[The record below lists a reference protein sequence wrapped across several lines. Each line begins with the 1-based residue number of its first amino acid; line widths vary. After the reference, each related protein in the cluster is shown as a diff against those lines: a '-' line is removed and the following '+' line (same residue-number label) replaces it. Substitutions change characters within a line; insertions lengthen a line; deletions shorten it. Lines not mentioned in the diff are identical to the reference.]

1 MYMNSPERFEVKPTS
16 MKTAWTW
23 PGLGLWNLYFL
34 IKLALL
40 WSGHL
45 NLQLLPNLV
54 FAAVLLVPLHNRYV
68 SLLRTLIAI
77 PLSVALFYQDTWLP
91 PFSRLLDQPG
101 VLNFTGDYLLD
112 LAGRFIDPNLCGA
125 LLLLVVAYFF
135 VHQWLRLTT
144 LTLAGFAWLGGAG
157 LMAMHAPV
165 PQSTAQAPVSAGTPI
180 VSAEPDSPTLDAYLQ
195 NFYNTEAGRQVTFQ
209 PSQSA
214 AQPFDLLLI
223 NICSMAWDDLDAVG
237 LHDNSLLQQMDVVFE
252 NFNSATS
259 YSGPAAIRLL
269 RASCGQQSH
278 SKLYDVAPEQCLL
291 MDDLR
296 KLGFSSE
303 VMLNHTGQFEGFI
316 DEVRAQG
323 SLPAPQVNITNLP
336 RTLVAFD
343 GSSIWRDREVLD
355 KWWQH
360 REGQNDSRVALFYNT
375 TTLHDGNRALTLDG
389 GTKSADYKVRAQT
402 LIDDLGAFLKALAK
416 SGRRVA
422 VVIVPEHGA
431 ALHGDRMQ
439 ISGMRE
445 IPSPSITHV
454 PVGIKL
460 VGMGRNPRSEP
471 ILVKEPSSYLALSE
485 IISRLY
491 TAPAQGEGLG
501 PDWQALLTNLP
512 QTPAVSENA
521 GTVVLDYAGK
531 PYVRIKENGAW
542 LPYPQKFN

>member
-1 MYMNSPERFEVKPTS
+1 MTHPESVNGAPAHARDV
-16 MKTAWTW
+16 WVW
-23 PGLGLWNLYFL
+23 PGLGLWNLYFI

-40 WSGHL
+40 WGGYL
-45 NLQLLPNLV
+45 NLQILPNLV
-54 FAAVLLVPLHNRYV
+54 FAAVLLVPLRHRYLA
-68 SLLRTLIAI
+68 LLRTLIAI
-77 PLSVALFYQDTWLP
+77 PLGVALFYQDTWLP

-101 VLNFTGDYLLD
+101 VLNFTGDYLLE
-112 LAGRFIDPNLCGA
+112 LAGRFIDWNLCGA
-125 LLLLVVAYFF
+125 LLVLVVGYFF
-135 VHQWLRLTT
+135 VRQWLRLTT
-144 LTLAGFAWLGGAG
+144 LTLAGFAWLGGSG
-157 LMAMHAPV
+157 LLAMHAPV
-165 PQSTAQAPVSAGTPI
+165 QQPVNQVAGVTSTTSAG
-180 VSAEPDSPTLDAYLQ
+180 EPDSSTLDAYLQ
-195 NFYNTEAGRQVTFQ
+195 KFYSTEAGRQVAFL
-209 PSQSA
+209 PSESA

-237 LHDNSLLQQMDVVFE
+237 MRDNKLLQQMDVVFD

-269 RASCGQQSH
+269 RASCGQQPH
-278 SKLYDVAPEQCLL
+278 NKLYGVAPEQCLL

-296 KLGFSSE
+296 KLGFDSE

-323 SLPAPQVNITNLP
+323 SLPGPAVSTTGLQ
-336 RTLVAFD
+336 RSLVAFD
-343 GSSIWRDREVLD
+343 GSPIWRDRDVLD

-360 REGQNDSRVALFYNT
+360 REGQKDARVALFYNT
-375 TTLHDGNRALTLDG
+375 TTLHDGNRALTADG
-389 GTKSADYKVRAQT
+389 GTKSAEYKPRAQN
-402 LIDDLGAFLKALAK
+402 LVDDLSAFLKALEK

-439 ISGMRE
+439 IDGMRE

-460 VGMGRNPRSEP
+460 IGMGKNPRSEP
-471 ILVKEPSSYLALSE
+471 LHIAEPSSYLAVSE

-491 TAPAQGEGLG
+491 AAPPQGDGLA
-501 PDWQALLTNLP
+501 PDWQVLLANLP
-512 QTPAVSENA
+512 QTPMVSENS

-531 PYVRIKENGAW
+531 PYVRIKEKGAW
-542 LPYPQKFN
+542 LPYPQRFK

>member
-1 MYMNSPERFEVKPTS
+1 
-16 MKTAWTW
+16 
-23 PGLGLWNLYFL
+23 
-34 IKLALL
+34 
-40 WSGHL
+40 
-45 NLQLLPNLV
+45 
-54 FAAVLLVPLHNRYV
+54 
-68 SLLRTLIAI
+68 
-77 PLSVALFYQDTWLP
+77 VALFYQDTWLP

-323 SLPAPQVNITNLP
+323 SLPGPQVNITNLP

-402 LIDDLGAFLKALAK
+402 LIDDLGAFLKALEK

>member
-1 MYMNSPERFEVKPTS
+1 MYMNSPERFEVNPTATQS
-16 MKTAWTW
+16 AWTW

-45 NLQLLPNLV
+45 NLQILPNLV
-54 FAAVLLVPLHNRYV
+54 FAAVLLVPLRNRYL

-112 LAGRFIDPNLCGA
+112 LAGRFIDPHLCGA

-135 VHQWLRLTT
+135 VRQWLRLTT

-157 LMAMHAPV
+157 LMAMHTPAQ
-165 PQSTAQAPVSAGTPI
+165 QSTTQAAVSAGTPI

-195 NFYNTEAGRQVTFQ
+195 NFYSTEAGRQVVFQ

-296 KLGFSSE
+296 KLGFNSE
-303 VMLNHTGQFEGFI
+303 VMLNHTGKFEGFI

-323 SLPAPQVNITNLP
+323 SLPAPEVNITNLP
-336 RTLVAFD
+336 RALVAFD
-343 GSSIWRDREVLD
+343 GSPIWRDREVLD

-389 GTKSADYKVRAQT
+389 GTKSADYKARAQT
-402 LIDDLGAFLKALAK
+402 MIDDLSAFLKELEK

-460 VGMGRNPRSEP
+460 VGMGKNPRSEP
-471 ILVKEPSSYLALSE
+471 ILVKGPSSYLALSE
-485 IISRLY
+485 IMSRLY
-491 TAPAQGEGLG
+491 AAPAQGEGLG
-501 PDWQALLTNLP
+501 PDWQALLANLP

-531 PYVRIKENGAW
+531 PYVRIKENGTW

>member
-54 FAAVLLVPLHNRYV
+54 FAAVLLVPLYNRYV

-323 SLPAPQVNITNLP
+323 SLPGPQVNITNLP

-402 LIDDLGAFLKALAK
+402 LIDDLGAFLKALEK

>member
-1 MYMNSPERFEVKPTS
+1 MTHPESVNGASAHARDV
-16 MKTAWTW
+16 WVW
-23 PGLGLWNLYFL
+23 PGLGLWNLYFI

-40 WSGHL
+40 WGGYL
-45 NLQLLPNLV
+45 NLQILPNLV
-54 FAAVLLVPLHNRYV
+54 FAAVLLVPLRHRYLA
-68 SLLRTLIAI
+68 LLRTLIAI
-77 PLSVALFYQDTWLP
+77 PLGVALFYQDTWLP

-101 VLNFTGDYLLD
+101 VLNFTGDYLLE
-112 LAGRFIDPNLCGA
+112 LAGRFIDWNLCGA
-125 LLLLVVAYFF
+125 LLVLVVGYFF
-135 VHQWLRLTT
+135 VRQWLRLTT
-144 LTLAGFAWLGGAG
+144 LTLAGFAWLGGSG
-157 LMAMHAPV
+157 LLAMHAPV
-165 PQSTAQAPVSAGTPI
+165 QQPVNQVAGVTSTTSAG
-180 VSAEPDSPTLDAYLQ
+180 EPDSSTLDAYLQ
-195 NFYNTEAGRQVTFQ
+195 KFYSTEAGRQVAFL
-209 PSQSA
+209 PSESA

-237 LHDNSLLQQMDVVFE
+237 MRDNKLLQQMDVVFD

-269 RASCGQQSH
+269 RASCGQQPH
-278 SKLYDVAPEQCLL
+278 NKLYGVAPEQCLL

-296 KLGFSSE
+296 KLGFDSE

-323 SLPAPQVNITNLP
+323 SLPGPAVSTTGLQ
-336 RTLVAFD
+336 RSLVAFD
-343 GSSIWRDREVLD
+343 GSPIWRDRDVLD

-360 REGQNDSRVALFYNT
+360 REGQKDARVALFYNT
-375 TTLHDGNRALTLDG
+375 TTLHDGNRALTADG
-389 GTKSADYKVRAQT
+389 GTKSAEYKPRAQN
-402 LIDDLGAFLKALAK
+402 LVDDLSAFLKALEK

-439 ISGMRE
+439 IDGMRE

-460 VGMGRNPRSEP
+460 IGMGKNPRSEP
-471 ILVKEPSSYLALSE
+471 LHIAEPSSYLAVSE

-491 TAPAQGEGLG
+491 AAPPQGEGLA
-501 PDWQALLTNLP
+501 PDWQVLLANLP
-512 QTPAVSENA
+512 QTPMVSENS

-531 PYVRIKENGAW
+531 PYVRIKEKGAW
-542 LPYPQKFN
+542 LPYPQRFK

>member
-1 MYMNSPERFEVKPTS
+1 MNSPERFEVDR
-16 MKTAWTW
+16 TAVQRDWSW

-34 IKLALL
+34 IKLAMF
-40 WSGHL
+40 WGGYL
-45 NLQLLPNLV
+45 NLQILPNLV
-54 FAAVLLVPLHNRYV
+54 FAAVLLVPLRNRYLA
-68 SLLRTLIAI
+68 LLRTLIAI
-77 PLSVALFYQDTWLP
+77 PPAVALFYQDTWLP

-101 VLNFTGDYLLD
+101 VLNFSGDYLLD

-135 VHQWLRLTT
+135 VRQWLRLTT

-165 PQSTAQAPVSAGTPI
+165 QQSTTQAPSTGGAPI
-180 VSAEPDSPTLDAYLQ
+180 VSAEPDNATLDTYLQ
-195 NFYNTEAGRQVTFQ
+195 NFYNTEAGRQVVFQ

-237 LHDNSLLQQMDVVFE
+237 LRNNSLLQQMDIVFE

-269 RASCGQQSH
+269 RASCGQQPH

-296 KLGFSSE
+296 KLGFNSE

-323 SLPAPQVNITNLP
+323 SLPAPEVSVSSLQ
-336 RTLVAFD
+336 RALVGFD
-343 GSSIWRDREVLD
+343 GSSIWRDRDVLN

-360 REGQNDSRVALFYNT
+360 REAQSDSRVALFYNT
-375 TTLHDGNRALTLDG
+375 TTLHDGNRSLTLDG
-389 GTKSADYKVRAQT
+389 GTKSAEYKPRAQA
-402 LIDDLGAFLKALAK
+402 LIDDLSTFLKDLEK

-445 IPSPSITHV
+445 IPSSSITHV

-460 VGMGRNPRSEP
+460 VGMGKNTRSEP
-471 ILVKEPSSYLALSE
+471 ILVTAPSSYLALSE

-491 TAPAQGEGLG
+491 AAPPQGDGLG
-501 PDWQALLTNLP
+501 PDWQALLADLP
-512 QTPAVSENA
+512 QTPVVSENA

-531 PYVRIKENGAW
+531 PYVRIKEKGAW
-542 LPYPQKFN
+542 LPYPQNLK